1 MDALDH
7 DAQNLRTARLVR
19 AAQNGD
25 RDAFGQLFAQF
36 ERAVLAVGLRRL
48 GDYNEAEEL
57 CQDVFIQA
65 LTKIGQL
72 REPQC
77 FGSWLRSIAN
87 RLAINRLVR
96 RAPATPT
103 EPEDLEN
110 RCVEHRTPLEAILQV
125 EESLQLRAGL
135 ARLRRLDRDTLVAF
149 YVRGQSLL
157 EMSDEFE
164 APLGTIK
171 RRLHVAR
178 KRLARE
184 VEPMAV

>member
-1 MDALDH
+1 MDALENDSRNVRI
-7 DAQNLRTARLVR
+7 ALLVR
-19 AAQNGD
+19 AAQAGD
-25 RDAFGQLFAQF
+25 REAFGELFGLF
-36 ERAVLAVGLRRL
+36 ERTVVAVGMRRL

-65 LTKIGQL
+65 LTKIRQL

-96 RAPATPT
+96 RPRATPT
-103 EPEDLEN
+103 EPDDLEN
-110 RCVEHRTPLEAILQV
+110 RCVEHRTPLEAVLQV
-125 EESLQLRAGL
+125 EENLRVRAGL
-135 ARLRRLDRDTLVAF
+135 ARLGELDRDTLMAF